1 MWASDVHRLNPS
13 AIEDLNNT
21 ITGRE
26 LHVVTKKG
34 TKKGLW
40 DNINARQKAGTSRPK
55 SESTVDPKALKKAQA
70 GSKKKSAKKGTK
82 K

>member
-1 MWASDVHRLNPS
+1 MSESDAWNQANLTTQGETYVATKRS
-13 AIEDLNNT
+13 A
-21 ITGRE
+21 
-26 LHVVTKKG
+26 
-34 TKKGLW
+34 KKGLW
-40 DNINARQKAGTSRPK
+40 DNINARKKAGKSRPK

>member
-1 MWASDVHRLNPS
+1 MHRLSESEAWNQT
-13 AIEDLNNT
+13 DLST
-21 ITGRE
+21 E
-26 LHVVTKKG
+26 EKLYVATKKSA
-34 TKKGLW
+34 KKGLW
-40 DNINARQKAGTSRPK
+40 DNINARKKAGTSRPK